1 MIMGTFIGDAR
12 PGSIGRRISCAA
24 LFATSMMFGASAA
37 NAEELVH
44 ANAVRQ
50 ADGGSGLAARSDR
63 QQLSLA
69 AVHADS
75 GPTSGGAAEAVGIL
89 FLRSDGGDPKELRV
103 DDHQNLVFIAR
114 HNGEGRAYRNGRE
127 VDLNPLM
134 REGAGQIAVAQFGQR
149 VGAAVPLSGLPAA
162 AQTALSQF
170 AGRGI
175 TPHVVFSHMTSRQDT
190 GRVSDKMAAKMLAM
204 EASARP
210 GDQNRTVELVRMA
223 MQMFGIKSDACDDTP
238 DPRCNEPGVREAFAQ
253 IKREEAQ
260 QHASARF

>member
-1 MIMGTFIGDAR
+1 MIMETFIGDPRLASIAR
-12 PGSIGRRISCAA
+12 SISCAA
-24 LFATSMMFGASAA
+24 LLAAGVIFVISAGNA
-37 NAEELVH
+37 NEL
-44 ANAVRQ
+44 ARPGSARA
-50 ADGGSGLAARSDR
+50 ADGGSGIVATLNR

-69 AVHADS
+69 AVRSDV
-75 GPTSGGAAEAVGIL
+75 PTSGAAVETVGVL

-103 DDHQNLVFIAR
+103 DDGKNLIFIAR

-127 VDLNPLM
+127 VGLNPLL
-134 REGAGQIAVAQFGQR
+134 RESAAQIAVAQFGER
-149 VGAAVPLSGLPAA
+149 VGAEVPLSGLPAM
-162 AQTALSQF
+162 AQIALSQF
-170 AGRGI
+170 VGRGVA
-175 TPHVVFSHMTSRQDT
+175 PHVVFSHVTSRRDT

-204 EASARP
+204 AASARP

-253 IKREEAQ
+253 IKREETQ

>member
-1 MIMGTFIGDAR
+1 MFAGTFIADPR
-12 PGSIGRRISCAA
+12 PGSFGRCFSWAA
-24 LFATSMMFGASAA
+24 LLAASMIFVMSAA
-37 NAEELVH
+37 NAEESAR
-44 ANAVRQ
+44 ANSAGQ
-50 ADGGSGLAARSDR
+50 ADGKNGVVARSDR

-69 AVHADS
+69 TVRADV
-75 GPTSGGAAEAVGIL
+75 PASGGAAEAVGIL
-89 FLRSDGGDPKELRV
+89 LLRSDGGDPKELRV
-103 DDHQNLVFIAR
+103 DDHENLIFIAR

-127 VDLNPLM
+127 VELNALV
-134 REGAGQIAVAQFGQR
+134 RESAGQIAVAQFGER
-149 VGAAVPLSGLPAA
+149 AGAEVPLSGLPVA
-162 AQTALSQF
+162 AQKALRQF

-175 TPHVVFSHMTSRQDT
+175 APHVVFSHVTSRQDT

-253 IKREEAQ
+253 IKRDEAQ

>member
-24 LFATSMMFGASAA
+24 LFATSMMFAASAA
-37 NAEELVH
+37 NAEELAR

-50 ADGGSGLAARSDR
+50 ADGGSGLAATLNR

-69 AVHADS
+69 SVRSDV
-75 GPTSGGAAEAVGIL
+75 PTSGGAAEAVGIL
-89 FLRSDGGDPKELRV
+89 LLRGDGGDPKELRV

-127 VDLNPLM
+127 VELNPLV
-134 REGAGQIAVAQFGQR
+134 RESAGQIAAAQFGQR
-149 VGAAVPLSGLPAA
+149 VGAEVPLSGLPAT

-175 TPHVVFSHMTSRQDT
+175 TPHVVFSHVTSRQDT

-253 IKREEAQ
+253 IKREEALPRT
-260 QHASARF
+260 AARF

>member
-1 MIMGTFIGDAR
+1 MI
-12 PGSIGRRISCAA
+12 
-24 LFATSMMFGASAA
+24 FAVSAGNA
-37 NAEELVH
+37 NELAH
-44 ANAVRQ
+44 PNSAGQ
-50 ADGGSGLAARSDR
+50 TDGGSGIAARLNR

-69 AVHADS
+69 AVPSANIAA
-75 GPTSGGAAEAVGIL
+75 PGAAAEPVGIL

-103 DDHQNLVFIAR
+103 NDHENFIFIAR
-114 HNGEGRAYRNGRE
+114 RNGEGRAYRNGRE
-127 VDLNPLM
+127 VELNPLV
-134 REGAGQIAVAQFGQR
+134 RESAGQIAVAQFG
-149 VGAAVPLSGLPAA
+149 APADTEVPLSGLPAA
-162 AQTALSQF
+162 AQNALSQF
-170 AGRGI
+170 KGSGLTLR
-175 TPHVVFSHMTSRQDT
+175 VVFSHVTSRQDT

-223 MQMFGIKSDACDDTP
+223 MGMFGIKSDACDDTP